1 MFVVISA
8 VGFYQVGLIVVR
20 RFIQITVGF
29 DKAGA
34 VKRLA
39 CIVADNELNVSF
51 IKVTQLRRKRMANV
65 LVGEAYIEFIVSDDE
80 LNVSFI
86 KVTQLRRKR
95 MANVLVGDHHQE
107 HWPFVSAGVA

>member
-8 VGFYQVGLIVVR
+8 VGFYQVGLLVVR

-65 LVGEAYIEFIVSDDE
+65 LVG
-80 LNVSFI
+80 
-86 KVTQLRRKR
+86 
-95 MANVLVGDHHQE
+95 DHHLGSE
-107 HWPFVSAGVA
+107 AIPAGNSEVVTVHWSDEFLRT